1 MGFKNFTSP
10 REEAL
15 EIAYTTRKYLLND
28 TKDAVSLLRSCLAV
42 ATNLNRSEDE
52 KWIKFELSGY
62 KSKEVPSYRMI
73 NCYYEINNVVQ
84 AKPVKWNIYPPIQVM
99 ITQISR
105 NATLRLTIDDKTIA
119 LVDPL
124 RLELIISNIKDICLF
139 YLNDV
144 IKELQYGGIVEY
156 LMEEI
161 RNEVDEKLAKLD
173 DNISKEAS
181 SLYLNLS
188 STNPADWPKV
198 AHSCRR
204 MLMFVADKVFPASNN
219 DHTLKDGTVLKIGEP
234 HIINRL
240 CAFVDQEL
248 NGDRRKFLM
257 ADIKY
262 FENYLRK
269 VVEFTNMG
277 EHNKTLEK
285 FDANMIAIHNYLI
298 IGDILKLVKLQ
309 EE

>member
-15 EIAYTTRKYLLND
+15 EIAYNARKDLLND
-28 TKDAVSLLRSCLAV
+28 TKDVVSLLRSCLAV

-52 KWIKFELSGY
+52 KWIKSELSGY
-62 KSKEVPSYRMI
+62 ESKKVPSYRI
-73 NCYYEINNVVQ
+73 IHCYYDKNNVKQ
-84 AKPVKWNIYPPIQVM
+84 KKPKDFDIDPPIQVLL
-99 ITQISR
+99 TQI
-105 NATLRLTIDDKTIA
+105 NNKETLRFIIDDEITA
-119 LVDPL
+119 LVDSL
-124 RLELIISNIKDICLF
+124 RLEVIVSKIKDVCLF

-173 DNISKEAS
+173 DNIAKEAS

-204 MLMFVADKVFPASNN
+204 MLMFVADKVFPASND

-269 VVEFTNMG
+269 IVEFTNMG

-298 IGDILKLVKLQ
+298 ISDILKLVKLQ